1 MSDTLLC
8 DLHTHSTRSDGTLT
22 PAELLDEAHR
32 HGVHA
37 IALTDHDTLDG
48 LDEASERGRA
58 LGIEVLA
65 GVELS
70 LSEDDGQRQS
80 HLLGYGVSANSGPL
94 REVLEQLRIAREQ
107 RADRSLDALC
117 TQGIVLDRARVREI
131 AGAGTIG
138 RPHLARAL
146 VEAGHCSDLDDA
158 FVRFLR
164 TGRPAYVPA
173 PGLSARDA
181 IELVHRAG
189 GVASLAHPPL
199 SIGIDREGG
208 LEKFVGRLVALGL
221 DGLEVDHPKHTP
233 KQRRRLARWCRD
245 HGLLATGGSDFHGAD
260 HPERR
265 LGRSRDGRPLP
276 HAIYEALRERIE
288 RSSATPLS

>member
-1 MSDTLLC
+1 LLC
-8 DLHTHSTRSDGTLT
+8 DLHTHSNRSDGTLS
-22 PAELLDEAHR
+22 PAELVDTAHR
-32 HGVHA
+32 HGVRA
-37 IALTDHDTLDG
+37 LALTDHDTLEG
-48 LDEASERGRA
+48 FGEASERGRA
-58 LGIEVLA
+58 LGVEILT

-70 LSEDDGQRQS
+70 VSEDGGQRQL
-80 HLLGYGVSANSGPL
+80 HLLGYGVSADPGPL
-94 REVLEQLRIAREQ
+94 LETLEQLRVAREQ
-107 RADRSLDALC
+107 RADRSLEALRAH
-117 TQGIVLDRARVREI
+117 GIELDRTRVREI

-164 TGRPAYVPA
+164 TGRPAYVPS
-173 PGLSARDA
+173 PGLTARDA
-181 IELVHRAG
+181 IDLVHRAG

-208 LEKFVGRLVALGL
+208 LDKLLGRLVALGI

-233 KQRRRLARWCRD
+233 KQRRRLARWCREN
-245 HGLLATGGSDFHGAD
+245 GLLATGGSDFHGEG

-265 LGRSRDGRPLP
+265 PGRARDGRPLP
-276 HAIYEALRERIE
+276 HALYEALCERIE
-288 RSSATPLS
+288 RRASAALS

>member
-1 MSDTLLC
+1 MLC
-8 DLHTHSTRSDGTLT
+8 DLHTHSDRSDGVLS
-22 PAELLDEAHR
+22 PADLLETAHR
-32 HGVHA
+32 HGVRA
-37 IALTDHDTLDG
+37 LALTDHDTLEG
-48 LDEASERGRA
+48 FEEASERGRA
-58 LGIEVLA
+58 LGIDVLA

-70 LSEDDGQRQS
+70 VSEDDGQRQL
-80 HLLGYGVSANSGPL
+80 HLLGYGVSPDPGPL
-94 REVLEQLRIAREQ
+94 RDELERLRVAREQ
-107 RADRSLDALC
+107 RAERSLAALRAH
-117 TQGIVLDRARVREI
+117 GIELDPTRVREI

-146 VEAGHCSDLDDA
+146 VEAGHCSNLDDA

-181 IELVHRAG
+181 IALVHQAG

-208 LEKFVGRLVALGL
+208 LEKLVGRLVALGL

-233 KQRRRLARWCRD
+233 KQRKRLARWCRE
-245 HGLLATGGSDFHGAD
+245 HGLLETGGSDFHGEG

-265 LGRSRDGRPLP
+265 LGRARDGRPVP
-276 HAIYEALRERIE
+276 HSVYAALCERLG
-288 RSSATPLS
+288 RSPGAPLS